1 MTSGVMMAG
10 VPTTPEE
17 QPLTGGNVSGSV
29 VRVGDTVRRP
39 AGAWSPSVDALLR
52 HLNAVGYEG
61 APRTLG
67 FDNQGRHVLEY
78 VDGHVPMPF
87 DPPDHLAAI
96 RRVGSLLRD
105 FHDASA
111 GFTPP
116 EDAQWNVAI
125 RPDAQDLVV
134 HHDAAPWNLVCSPT
148 RWVFIDWDN
157 AGPGSRLWD
166 LAYAAHGFVPLAP
179 RTPPR
184 VSAQRVVA
192 LADGYGL
199 DEQGRGD
206 LADLLHRR
214 IMSMYDLLRDG
225 RDSGAQPWS
234 QLWADGHGDA
244 WLANAEYVQQ
254 NVALLRMALT
264 NGC

>member
-1 MTSGVMMAG
+1 VASARD
-10 VPTTPEE
+10 E
-17 QPLTGGNVSGSV
+17 QPLAGGNVSGSV

-67 FDNQGRHVLEY
+67 FDDQGRHVLEY
-78 VDGHVPMPF
+78 VEGDVPMPF
-87 DPPDHLAAI
+87 DPPDHDAAL
-96 RRVGSLLRD
+96 RRVGSMLRD

-111 GFTPP
+111 EFRPP
-116 EDAQWNVAI
+116 ADARWNVVI

-134 HHDAAPWNLVCSPT
+134 HHDTAPWNLVCSPG

-179 RTPPR
+179 RTPPD
-184 VSAQRVVA
+184 VSARRIVA

-199 DEQGRGD
+199 NEQGRSR

-225 RDSGAQPWS
+225 DRLGVQPWS
-234 QLWADGHGDA
+234 QLWAEGHGDA
-244 WLANAEYVQQ
+244 WQANGEYVRQNIELLRTALANNSCEPGQRGA
-254 NVALLRMALT
+254 
-264 NGC
+264 